1 MTQDTSSSLGTPIPP
16 RFLADR
22 MVGRLGKW
30 LRIVGY
36 DTAYLPH
43 LSPQELLREGRRQGR
58 ALLTRDTRLLRE
70 KDAPPLIFIR
80 DDHFRE
86 QLKQVMQECHLTP
99 MTLLFSRCSECN
111 QMLEAVAKERIQ
123 DQVPE
128 YVWQTQET
136 FHRCPECHRIY
147 WGATHK
153 LRVLAELR
161 RIGVEGSSELKAVG
175 SS

>member
-1 MTQDTSSSLGTPIPP
+1 MTQDATSSFSMSAFP

-30 LRIVGY
+30 LRILGY
-36 DTAYLPH
+36 DTAYLPQ
-43 LSPQELLREGRRQGR
+43 LSPQGLLREGRRQGR
-58 ALLTRDTRLLRE
+58 ILLTRDTRLLRE
-70 KDAPPLIFIR
+70 KDAPPLLFIR
-80 DDHFRE
+80 ADHFRE
-86 QLKQVMQECHLTP
+86 QLKQVIEECHLTP
-99 MTLLFSRCSECN
+99 MTSLFSRCSECN
-111 QMLEAVAKERIQ
+111 EILEVIAKETIQ

-161 RIGVEGSSELKAVG
+161 SLGLRDS
-175 SS
+175 